1 MSLKVNSIALNP
13 GGAHPFRTLSARAD
27 HSTCCIIDISRNNN
41 AQENFSTEQ
50 PSPRQDARVSEPHE
64 DRRRPG
70 RPFPPPRHRPQK
82 ADRQLGEVAGIPGFP
97 KSARL
102 LRASDFRRVYDQ
114 GTRYTCPLFAAFS
127 LLESTAPAGP
137 RVGFTTPKALGKAV
151 VRNRIKRRM
160 REAVRLELES
170 LSPEWSIVFNPR
182 RKAQNC
188 LFTELQAEVRRLF
201 IRCANSSS
209 SASSLSLPGTN
220 A

>member
-1 MSLKVNSIALNP
+1 MAFVSYSRSNSASQ
-13 GGAHPFRTLSARAD
+13 GRTASNLLYNRYFQEQ
-27 HSTCCIIDISRNNN
+27 N
-41 AQENFSTEQ
+41 AQKNFSAEQ
-50 PSPRQDARVSEPHE
+50 PSPRENARISEPHE

-70 RPFPPPRHRPQK
+70 RHIPSPRPGPEET
-82 ADRQLGEVAGIPGFP
+82 DCQLGEVAEHATKSGFP

-102 LRASDFRRVYDQ
+102 LRSSDFRKVYDT

-127 LLESTAPAGP
+127 LFGANRSDATTAGP
-137 RVGFTTPKALGKAV
+137 RIGFTAPKGLGKAV

-160 REAVRLELES
+160 REAVRLELAS

-182 RKAQNC
+182 RKAQDC

-201 IRCANSSS
+201 IRCSQIRSANSSS
-209 SASSLSLPGTN
+209 SSLPGTN